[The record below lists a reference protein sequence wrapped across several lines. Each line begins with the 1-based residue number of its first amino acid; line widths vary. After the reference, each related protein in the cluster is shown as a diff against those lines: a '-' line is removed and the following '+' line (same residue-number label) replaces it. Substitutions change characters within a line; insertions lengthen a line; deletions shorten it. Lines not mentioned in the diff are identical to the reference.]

1 MEMQVVTVLDFNAGE
16 VYVYYYSPSVEDIEE
31 YIAEKGHQIS
41 NCQWMCTEKLILT
54 VSTN

>member
-16 VYVYYYSPSVEDIEE
+16 VYIYYYPPSVDDIEE
-31 YIAEKGHQIS
+31 YIAEKGHQVS
-41 NCQWMCTEKLILT
+41 NCQWMCTDKLILT